1 MRMSS
6 KEEHNLYNN
15 VDQNK
20 ANWIR
25 TWNETL
31 ILLIAF
37 IFIVEVYKHN
47 AEKQITSS
55 KIKH

>member
-1 MRMSS
+1 M
-6 KEEHNLYNN
+6 KQHK
-15 VDQNK
+15 V
-20 ANWIR
+20 
-25 TWNETL
+25 
-31 ILLIAF
+31 LIAF